1 MLDLVSLSK
10 GVALGV
16 LQGLTEFLPV
26 SSTGHMI
33 VFGKLLQF
41 DGEIAKI
48 FEVFVQLGTTLALI
62 LYFRKDLLRRISQ
75 FKTNFKFFSYL
86 LLAFLP
92 VAVVGLLFHKNIE
105 FLLDSIVAVG
115 VAQILGACLI
125 LYAEWNNSKNSRKTQ
140 SLDTVSARQA
150 VAVGLW
156 QIISL
161 WPGMSRSG
169 STIMGG
175 MLSGLNR
182 TTATQ
187 FSFYL
192 SIPISLASSFFILF
206 KHHDSVNSLQ
216 NIQLLF
222 VGFIAAFIVGFAV
235 IHFIMNYIRKH
246 SFVIFAYYRFIL
258 GAVILFVAWNS
269 SLTL

>member
-1 MLDLVSLSK
+1 MLDSIVFLK
-10 GVALGV
+10 AVALGV

-26 SSTGHMI
+26 SSTGHMVI
-33 VFGKLLQF
+33 FGKLLNF
-41 DGEIAKI
+41 DTDIAK
-48 FEVFVQLGTTLALI
+48 VFDVFIQLGATLALI
-62 LYFRKDLLRRISQ
+62 VYFRKDLLSRII
-75 FKTNFKFFSYL
+75 NFKKNLRFFIFL
-86 LLAFLP
+86 LLAFIP
-92 VAVVGLLFHKNIE
+92 VAVVGLLLHKRIDV
-105 FLLDSIVAVG
+105 LLDSILVVG

-125 LYAEWNNSKNSRKTQ
+125 LYAERANTKHTNSTQ
-140 SLDTVSARQA
+140 SINAMSVRQA

-192 SIPISLASSFFILF
+192 SIPVSFASSFFILI
-206 KHHDSVNSLQ
+206 KNHERVNSPS
-216 NIQLLF
+216 NIALLF
-222 VGFIAAFIVGFAV
+222 VGFIAAFIVGLAV
-235 IHFIMNYIRKH
+235 IHFIMNYIRKN
-246 SFVIFAYYRFIL
+246 SFVVFAYYRFIL
-258 GAVILFVAWNS
+258 GGVILY
-269 SLTL
+269 LTLF

>member
-1 MLDLVSLSK
+1 MLDLVALSK
-10 GVALGV
+10 AVALGV

-33 VFGKLLQF
+33 IFGKLLQF
-41 DGEIAKI
+41 DGEIAKT

-62 LYFRKDLLRRISQ
+62 LYFRKDLLGRICQ
-75 FKTNFKFFSYL
+75 LRTNFKFFSYL
-86 LLAFLP
+86 LLAFIP
-92 VAVVGLLFHKNIE
+92 VAVVGLIFHKNIE
-105 FLLDSIVAVG
+105 ILLESIFAVG
-115 VAQILGACLI
+115 IAQILGACLI
-125 LYAEWNNSKNSRKTQ
+125 LYAEWNNSKKPSKTV
-140 SLDTVSARQA
+140 SLDTISAHQA
-150 VAVGLW
+150 FSVGIW

-192 SIPISLASSFFILF
+192 SIPVSLASSFFVLF
-206 KHHDSVNSLQ
+206 KHHDSIASSQ
-216 NIQLLF
+216 NIQLLLA
-222 VGFIAAFIVGFAV
+222 GFISAFVVGFAV
-235 IHFIMNYIRKH
+235 IHFIMSYIRKH

-258 GAVILFVAWNS
+258 GAVILFLTWHS
-269 SLTL
+269 S